1 MVLARL
7 LGCGSGS
14 EVDGERGGGMREMLI
29 RGPFQIS
36 KIGQTLL

>member
-7 LGCGSGS
+7 EAAESVGGVDEGS
-14 EVDGERGGGMREMLI
+14 GGGMREMLI

-36 KIGQTLL
+36 KIGQSLH